1 MRKIDFHIHTVA
13 TFSDA
18 AFQFCLDSLQKYV
31 SAAKLDAIAITNHD
45 TFDGAQFRTIKETLD
60 IAVFPGIEINLE
72 QGHLLLISDGAN
84 LDGFQSKADV
94 IEQNVTCS
102 GEYITVDQLKEIFG
116 DLGNYLLIPHY
127 EKRPSI
133 PANAL
138 ARLDSHI
145 VAGEVDSAKKFIRAV
160 KDEGKLTPV
169 LFSDVRIRENL
180 NSMPVKQTFIDCG
193 ELTLD
198 AIKLCLRDKGK
209 VALSESEGN
218 QMYQILECGQM
229 ISTGLNVLLGERSS
243 GKTYTLDKI
252 HESHENVQYIRQFS
266 LVQQDEEAY
275 KRKFTDDVKRK
286 RSQVVENYLSGFK
299 AVLDDVIDT
308 DLQSNDREVEGY
320 LETLLKSAEE
330 ADRKDSFSKM
340 TLFDETYFPTSPNR
354 VLRDLIESVRQVIEN
369 VEYRNIVA
377 KHVELAALKRLAC
390 ELIDV
395 YRQKALDSNKRKF
408 VNSIVKDIKEGLRMR
423 TSAIQLRDVD
433 LYDIA
438 MDLRKIERFSEIV
451 GFLKKESPI
460 SEESVQAFKIV
471 AKKNGFTGAGQI
483 KNASG
488 TKASFS
494 PAFANYDTPYNYLQ
508 SLKSMDDQTLSELY
522 KLFTCITYK
531 ILNQDGYEVSGGE
544 RSEFRLLQEIKDAQN
559 YDILLIDEPESS
571 FDNPFLNS
579 NVNQIIKE
587 ISEMMPVVVVT
598 HNSTVGASIGADYLL
613 YASKEKEDGDI
624 VYRIY
629 SGHPTDRQLMSLD
642 GKTIGNHS
650 VMMSSLEAGPDTY
663 DARRRTYE
671 AIKDC

>member
-18 AFQFCLDSLQKYV
+18 DFQFCLDSLQKYV
-31 SAAKLDAIAITNHD
+31 LAAKLDAIAITNHD
-45 TFDGAQFRTIKETLD
+45 IFDGVQFRTIKETLD
-60 IAVFPGIEINLE
+60 IVVYPGIEINIE
-72 QGHLLLISDGAN
+72 QGHLLLISDGTN
-84 LDGFQSKADV
+84 LEGFQSKADV
-94 IEQNVTCS
+94 IKQNVTCS

-127 EKRPSI
+127 EKRPSLS
-133 PANAL
+133 ADTL
-138 ARLDSHI
+138 ARLDDYI

-180 NSMPVKQTFIDCG
+180 NLIPVRQTFIDCG

-209 VALSESEGN
+209 VALSESDGN
-218 QMYQILECGQM
+218 QMHQILECGQM

-266 LVQQDEEAY
+266 LVQQDEEAN
-275 KRKFTDDVKRK
+275 KRKFNDDVKRK
-286 RSQVVENYLSGFK
+286 RSQVIEKFLSGFK
-299 AVLDDVIDT
+299 AVLDDVMDIE
-308 DLQSNDREVEGY
+308 LQSNDREVEGY

-340 TLFDETYFPTSPNR
+340 TLFDETAYPTSQNR
-354 VLRDLIESVRQVIEN
+354 VLKDLIESVRQVIEN
-369 VEYRNIVA
+369 VEYRDIVE
-377 KHVELAALKRLAC
+377 KHVELAALKRLVC

-438 MDLRKIERFSEIV
+438 MDLKKVERFSEIV
-451 GFLKKESPI
+451 GFLKKESTI
-460 SEESVQAFKIV
+460 SEESVQGFKVV
-471 AKKNGFTGAGQI
+471 AKKKGFTGAGEI
-483 KNASG
+483 KSASG
-488 TKASFS
+488 TRASFS
-494 PAFANYDTPYNYLQ
+494 RAFANYDNPYNYLQ
-508 SLKSMDDQTLSELY
+508 SLKSMEDQTPSELY
-522 KLFTCITYK
+522 KLFTGITYK

-587 ISEMMPVVVVT
+587 ISETMPVVVVT

-613 YASKEKEDGDI
+613 YASKEKEDGDL

-629 SGHPTDRQLMSLD
+629 SGHPTDRRLMSLD
-642 GKTIGNHS
+642 GKTIGNHT

-663 DARRRTYE
+663 DARRRVYE
-671 AIKDC
+671 AIED